1 MLEVAHMGEAVK
13 SSSPS
18 AADEYE
24 QEPAIITLRNINNL
38 AEEPAF

>member
-18 AADEYE
+18 AAGEDE
-24 QEPAIITLRNINNL
+24 QEPAINTFIINNL
-38 AEEPAF
+38 AEEPV